1 MLVIKRD
8 GRIEEFNEEKIKSA
22 ITKAAKSVNLPAPI
36 HLVGKVTRYCS
47 NKKNVTVEMIQD
59 RLEYYLMFFGYHE
72 IAKSYIIYRNNH
84 SYAREIKD
92 RINYM
97 ENYSKSKKNPAQLS
111 ETDAN
116 ANVSMKNVVTLESEV
131 PKKQNRIIQRQRMK
145 DKLNELFPEIAEEYE
160 KDLNNHIIYTHDEAS
175 SAVPKNYCEAVTL
188 YPLLI
193 NKGVGNLDG
202 ITPSPANWLDSFC
215 GQFNNLVFL
224 LSAQCKGAVAFGEF
238 FNFFDYFCVKE
249 FGEDYHLNDS
259 TPYTSPLVKH
269 QLTISDKIE
278 ASFQN
283 IVYYINQP
291 AQNRGWQSPFTNF
304 SYYDKYYW
312 EALFSD
318 FYFPDGTKPKW
329 ERVSYLQKK
338 FMKWFN
344 KERTKALLSYP
355 VETMALLT
363 DSEGNYLDK
372 EYKEFTAEMHS
383 EGHSFFIYV
392 SDNPNS
398 LSSCCRLKST
408 ITSNEFSFTSGLTGV
423 KTGSCNVITLNMNRI
438 IQNWVK
444 DEMIDLNKG
453 FNFENYKTSLQA
465 YLTNILSRVYKY
477 HVAYKNIL
485 YNWEERKMFTASTNG
500 YISMKDLFSTI
511 GINGMNEAA
520 MFLGCT
526 ISYNDRYKDFCRF
539 ITSII
544 SESNR
549 KNSTPS
555 FKFNLEFVPAES
567 LSSKNYNWDKEDNY
581 FVPTESKI
589 YNSYFYN
596 AWDKSISIIDKL
608 KLHGKEFTEN
618 LDGGVGCHIN
628 LEEHLSKEQYLK
640 LMDIAAKNGTSYWTY
655 NIPNSE
661 CTKCGQI
668 VKHPMSKCPECNA
681 DMKMWTRVVGFLK
694 PIDNYDNGRYWDAV
708 NRFYHK
714 KDE

>member
-22 ITKAAKSVNLPAPI
+22 IIKAAKSVNLPAPI
-36 HLVGKVTRYCS
+36 HLAGKVTRYCN

-59 RLEYYLMFFGYHE
+59 KLEYYLMFFGYHE

-145 DKLNELFPEIAEEYE
+145 DKLNELFPEVAEDYE
-160 KDLNNHIIYTHDEAS
+160 RDLNNHIIYTHDEAS

-202 ITPSPANWLDSFC
+202 VTPTPANWLDSFC

-249 FGEDYHLNDS
+249 FGEDYHLYDS
-259 TPYTSPLVKH
+259 TPYTSPLINH
-269 QLTISDKIE
+269 QMTISDKIE
-278 ASFQN
+278 SSFQN

-338 FMKWFN
+338 FIKWFN
-344 KERTKALLSYP
+344 KERTKALLTYP

-363 DSEGNYLDK
+363 DSKGNYLDK

-423 KTGSCNVITLNMNRI
+423 KTGSCNVITLNLNRI
-438 IQNWVK
+438 IQDWVK
-444 DEMIDLNKG
+444 EEKLYVDFDLEKH
-453 FNFENYKTSLQA
+453 KISLQS
-465 YLTNILSRVYKY
+465 YLINILSRVYKY
-477 HVAYKNIL
+477 HIAYKNIL
-485 YNWEERKMFTASTNG
+485 YDWEERGMFTASNNG
-500 YISMKDLFSTI
+500 YITMKDLFSTI
-511 GINGMNEAA
+511 GINGLNEAA
-520 MFLGCT
+520 TFLGYT
-526 ISYNDRYKDFCRF
+526 ISYNKRYKEFCRF

-544 SESNR
+544 SDNNR
-549 KNSTPS
+549 FHSTDKI
-555 FKFNLEFVPAES
+555 KFNLEFVPKRGGHVKP
-567 LSSKNYNWDKEDNY
+567 LL
-581 FVPTESKI
+581 
-589 YNSYFYN
+589 
-596 AWDKSISIIDKL
+596 IDL
-608 KLHGKEFTEN
+608 KLLTGQQ
-618 LDGGVGCHIN
+618 GA
-628 LEEHLSKEQYLK
+628 SKDYSC
-640 LMDIAAKNGTSYWTY
+640 AA
-655 NIPNSE
+655 
-661 CTKCGQI
+661 
-668 VKHPMSKCPECNA
+668 
-681 DMKMWTRVVGFLK
+681 
-694 PIDNYDNGRYWDAV
+694 
-708 NRFYHK
+708 
-714 KDE
+714 